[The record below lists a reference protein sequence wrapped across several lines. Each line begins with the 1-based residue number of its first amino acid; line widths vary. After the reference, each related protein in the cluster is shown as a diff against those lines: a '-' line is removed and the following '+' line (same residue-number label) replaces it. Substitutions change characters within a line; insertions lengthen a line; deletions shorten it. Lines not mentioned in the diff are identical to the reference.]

1 MGHSDFQVPPGTG
14 SGAARC
20 RARVRPKHAQCKVR
34 ASTRHHAISFPYL
47 VFVCC
52 GATVRAILV
61 LAITQRA
68 ALGALGG

>member
-1 MGHSDFQVPPGTG
+1 MGHSDCQVPPGTG

-34 ASTRHHAISFPYL
+34 APTRHHAISLCLFAVVL
-47 VFVCC
+47 
-52 GATVRAILV
+52 RAILV

-68 ALGALGG
+68 ALGALVG